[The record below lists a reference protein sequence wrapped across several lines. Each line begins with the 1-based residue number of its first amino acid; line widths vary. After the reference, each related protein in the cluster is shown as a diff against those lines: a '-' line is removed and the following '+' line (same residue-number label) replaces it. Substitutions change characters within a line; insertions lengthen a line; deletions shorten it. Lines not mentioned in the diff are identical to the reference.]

1 MEDALHRLSRMVV
14 SAATTALVLSGMSAR
29 SQEAFSWKAEIEKS
43 ARELG
48 FRGVILMQR
57 HGHLILNEGFGEA
70 GEPFNS
76 HTRYW
81 IASISKS
88 FTATLIF
95 RLEEQGALKRSDT
108 LPKFF
113 PTIPPDKRAITVE
126 ELLTHTSGLP
136 NKYASEGIAD
146 SDKAARSIL
155 ELPLS
160 QTPGQAFGYTNDGYS
175 LLGLI
180 AEIAGKAPYSELLQR
195 EIFEPAGM
203 SGSGLWPACPGPLP
217 VLGLSEKLPESMN
230 RENWGYKGPDGICS
244 TTADLAR
251 WMNALLGARILRADT
266 LQAMWRGE
274 VETSDGYATP
284 GWFAST
290 TPRGSK
296 IIWTRGTDHGH
307 NSIVKYYP
315 DKELLVISLSSS
327 QDPEGPLLAR
337 ILVNRVEQTLGW

>member
-1 MEDALHRLSRMVV
+1 MHRLSRMVR

-29 SQEAFSWKAEIEKS
+29 SQEAFSWKAEIEKC

-48 FRGVILMQR
+48 FHGVILTEN

-70 GEPFNS
+70 GEPFNRD
-76 HTRYW
+76 TRYW

-95 RLEEQGALKRSDT
+95 RLEEQGALKRSDA

-113 PTIPPDKRAITVE
+113 PTIPPDKGAITVE

-136 NKYASEGIAD
+136 NKYVSEGVVD
-146 SDKAARSIL
+146 RDKAVRAVL
-155 ELPLS
+155 GLPLS
-160 QTPGQAFGYTNDGYS
+160 QKPGQAFGYTNDGYS
-175 LLGLI
+175 LLGAI
-180 AEIAGKAPYSELLQR
+180 AEIAGKAPYRELLQQD
-195 EIFEPAGM
+195 IFGPAGM

-217 VLGLSEKLPESMN
+217 VLGLSEKLPESVN
-230 RENWGYKGPDGICS
+230 RENWGYQGPDGICS

-251 WMNALLGARILRADT
+251 WMNALLGARILRPDT

-274 VETSDGYATP
+274 VKISDGYATP

-290 TPRGSK
+290 SPRGSK
-296 IIWTRGTDHGH
+296 IISTRGTDHGH

-315 DKELLVISLSSS
+315 EKELLVISLSSS

-337 ILVNRVEQTLGW
+337 ILVNRLEQTLGW